1 MANPSSDNYTASI
14 NGTSTSFSIP
24 DDASERFSRSLHLT
38 ALANALENHDH
49 SSGKGLDV
57 SIATGLSDLTV
68 TDTTDAASVQ
78 IATFQGDRATP
89 ADNDE
94 VYISYKISNEAGVTD
109 TQVEI
114 GRFTWVATDVTN
126 STTVEGRLDFAV
138 MTDGTLADE
147 LQLDGT
153 ALSPSTN
160 NGLAIGTSSL
170 NWSDLFL
177 ADGAVINLGNDQ
189 DVTLTHIAD
198 AGILINSDNY
208 ITFRDSALKVYS
220 SADGQLDIDADTE
233 IEITTTTVDLNGN
246 LDVSGTLTQTGIATF
261 AGTVTVGV
269 DGTGHDVKFF
279 GDTSGK
285 YMLWDESADGL
296 IFTDNTKALFGTGS
310 DLEIFHDASDSYI
323 KDNGTGRLVIETN
336 GTDVSLKSG
345 SDNMAVFTKDGA
357 STLYYDN
364 SAKIA
369 THNTGVE
376 VTGSLEVAT
385 IDYTDGDLAMTIA
398 DGGAVTFAAT
408 PVFSAGIAGTLATA
422 AQANVTSLGTLTA
435 LNVSG
440 STSLDGAVI
449 INNSHADADT
459 RIETDTNDSAFF
471 VNAGS
476 FSGVGSVGIGDD
488 PMVGGTPTDYA
499 AVLFDH
505 PAITQAAGRNFSR
518 FHVRTG
524 SAVTIPS
531 GTTSYVESVLIE
543 EPNITATGTV
553 TTASTLR
560 IPSAPSEGTNN
571 YALLVDA
578 GNVRIDDSLFFGTTV
593 GLSSGATNRLDLATG
608 DSLNIVSGDIFL
620 ADSKALKLGTGND
633 ASIYYDGTNLVVNPK
648 VVGSGTLYVAG
659 TSTITGD
666 LYTGQT
672 AGDRVLVMGGANAT
686 SFQTQ
691 VSALGSSGFVY
702 MDWSVAGGNSD
713 YDSRIIRTTGANG
726 ALQFWNRGTGTILF
740 VPGTG
745 DYQSYFNPNEYS
757 QTWYSGS
764 AGNAGPYHHIHH
776 NSASPADNDQL
787 FYLRVDG
794 EDSASNQ
801 TVYGYNRWLI
811 GSPTDGAEWVY
822 VDWHLLN
829 GAGVTTQQ
837 MKLVGNLGRLELPIT
852 GSNAGILIGTD
863 TQLYRGDTNWLYLAS
878 GDGFS
883 IRNGR
888 QYNIYYDTT
897 TSGETD
903 VNTLVSHVQPG
914 GASSSTTD
922 TLQIWTQTSTANNIT
937 GRVGGIT
944 EFVGHNGTGTL
955 TFLHGELI
963 DIRKQNTGPVTNA
976 YGVYID
982 IKNEN
987 ATNAITNA
995 FGLYVAGFT
1004 ATGAITNRYGIYQAG
1019 ASETN
1024 YFAGPITANSGLTQ
1038 NSTGVG
1044 MKVAAWSTSIGLG
1057 IQSSLL
1063 EFITDSVHADFRW
1076 GYGASGLLTE
1086 VMFLDSAVGRLALPS
1101 TDANSGILLG
1111 GDVQFFRG
1119 AANRLDL
1126 ASGDSFN
1133 IVGGLLTVTGGYF
1146 GDAAS
1151 TTAKLTTGNGT
1162 TSRVASLSFNSTFYS
1177 HADTGARRT
1186 ADITAGYSTG
1196 AWGTEYL
1203 SFNVGGAGD
1212 SYNKTYEI
1220 VRITEGVTDGQGA
1233 FTVKPDNTAS
1243 FTNPSGRWAALIQH
1257 PSNAPS
1263 RYGLSVC
1270 TTWASDE
1277 NKVFEVARQWDGV
1290 STNYYPMY
1298 YIDGVGTLTVKD
1310 AVAAQNTVLTI
1321 DSSGKM
1327 LIGGGNATAGNQTMD
1342 VYNKG
1347 TGATNYLM
1355 IFNDVNSQVGSISH
1369 NAGDVTAF
1377 STASDYR
1384 LKENETA
1391 ITNAITR
1398 VKGLKPYRFNFKQY
1412 PSNTLDGFFAHEVA
1426 AVVPEAVTGV
1436 KDEMKLDDDGEPT
1449 DVIQAQG
1456 VDSAK
1461 LVPLL
1466 TAALQEA
1473 IARIEALEARI

>member
-24 DDASERFSRSLHLT
+24 DDDSERFSRSLHLT

-476 FSGVGSVGIGDD
+476 FSGDGSVGIGDD
-488 PMVGGTPTDYA
+488 PMVGGTPTEYA
-499 AVLFDH
+499 AVVFDH
-505 PAITQAAGRNFSR
+505 PAITQAAGRNFVK
-518 FHVRTG
+518 FHVRNG
-524 SAVTIPS
+524 SAVTIPL

-633 ASIYYDGTNLVVNPK
+633 ASIYYDGTNLVVNP
-648 VVGSGTLYVAG
+648 
-659 TSTITGD
+659 
-666 LYTGQT
+666 
-672 AGDRVLVMGGANAT
+672 
-686 SFQTQ
+686 
-691 VSALGSSGFVY
+691 
-702 MDWSVAGGNSD
+702 
-713 YDSRIIRTTGANG
+713 
-726 ALQFWNRGTGTILF
+726 
-740 VPGTG
+740 
-745 DYQSYFNPNEYS
+745 
-757 QTWYSGS
+757 
-764 AGNAGPYHHIHH
+764 
-776 NSASPADNDQL
+776 
-787 FYLRVDG
+787 
-794 EDSASNQ
+794 
-801 TVYGYNRWLI
+801 
-811 GSPTDGAEWVY
+811 
-822 VDWHLLN
+822 
-829 GAGVTTQQ
+829 
-837 MKLVGNLGRLELPIT
+837 
-852 GSNAGILIGTD
+852 
-863 TQLYRGDTNWLYLAS
+863 
-878 GDGFS
+878 
-883 IRNGR
+883 
-888 QYNIYYDTT
+888 
-897 TSGETD
+897 
-903 VNTLVSHVQPG
+903 
-914 GASSSTTD
+914 
-922 TLQIWTQTSTANNIT
+922 
-937 GRVGGIT
+937 
-944 EFVGHNGTGTL
+944 
-955 TFLHGELI
+955 
-963 DIRKQNTGPVTNA
+963 
-976 YGVYID
+976 
-982 IKNEN
+982 
-987 ATNAITNA
+987 
-995 FGLYVAGFT
+995 
-1004 ATGAITNRYGIYQAG
+1004 
-1019 ASETN
+1019 
-1024 YFAGPITANSGLTQ
+1024 
-1038 NSTGVG
+1038 
-1044 MKVAAWSTSIGLG
+1044 
-1057 IQSSLL
+1057 
-1063 EFITDSVHADFRW
+1063 
-1076 GYGASGLLTE
+1076 
-1086 VMFLDSAVGRLALPS
+1086 
-1101 TDANSGILLG
+1101 
-1111 GDVQFFRG
+1111 
-1119 AANRLDL
+1119 
-1126 ASGDSFN
+1126 
-1133 IVGGLLTVTGGYF
+1133 
-1146 GDAAS
+1146 
-1151 TTAKLTTGNGT
+1151 
-1162 TSRVASLSFNSTFYS
+1162 
-1177 HADTGARRT
+1177 
-1186 ADITAGYSTG
+1186 
-1196 AWGTEYL
+1196 
-1203 SFNVGGAGD
+1203 
-1212 SYNKTYEI
+1212 
-1220 VRITEGVTDGQGA
+1220 
-1233 FTVKPDNTAS
+1233 
-1243 FTNPSGRWAALIQH
+1243 
-1257 PSNAPS
+1257 
-1263 RYGLSVC
+1263 
-1270 TTWASDE
+1270 
-1277 NKVFEVARQWDGV
+1277 
-1290 STNYYPMY
+1290 
-1298 YIDGVGTLTVKD
+1298 
-1310 AVAAQNTVLTI
+1310 
-1321 DSSGKM
+1321 
-1327 LIGGGNATAGNQTMD
+1327 
-1342 VYNKG
+1342 
-1347 TGATNYLM
+1347 
-1355 IFNDVNSQVGSISH
+1355 
-1369 NAGDVTAF
+1369 
-1377 STASDYR
+1377 
-1384 LKENETA
+1384 
-1391 ITNAITR
+1391 
-1398 VKGLKPYRFNFKQY
+1398 
-1412 PSNTLDGFFAHEVA
+1412 
-1426 AVVPEAVTGV
+1426 
-1436 KDEMKLDDDGEPT
+1436 
-1449 DVIQAQG
+1449 
-1456 VDSAK
+1456 
-1461 LVPLL
+1461 
-1466 TAALQEA
+1466 
-1473 IARIEALEARI
+1473 